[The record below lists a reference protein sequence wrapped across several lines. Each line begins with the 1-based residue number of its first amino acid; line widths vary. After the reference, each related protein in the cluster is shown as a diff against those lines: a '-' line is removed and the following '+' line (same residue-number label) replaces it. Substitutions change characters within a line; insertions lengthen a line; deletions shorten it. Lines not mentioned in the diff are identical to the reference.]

1 MRLTDELFVDITENF
16 RTLSSIAREYEC
28 SPTAV
33 SKMLSRYIK
42 RNAPVFWGQVYK
54 EYGLNGLR
62 AKIDE
67 FKKSNVQFQLLKS
80 LYSKMDLEIILL
92 NCQTGLTDLDFI
104 LQIEKQVKH
113 ITKIAKTTR
122 FILNYSITKKIVRC
136 DYELD

>member
-33 SKMLSRYIK
+33 SEMLSRYIK

-67 FKKSNVQFQLLKS
+67 FKKEQHSFSVIEEYLLEDGFGSYIVELSDRAYRLGFYLTNIETGKT
-80 LYSKMDLEIILL
+80 YDKK
-92 NCQTGLTDLDFI
+92 NC
-104 LQIEKQVKH
+104 E
-113 ITKIAKTTR
+113 
-122 FILNYSITKKIVRC
+122 VR
-136 DYELD
+136 L

>member
-33 SKMLSRYIK
+33 SEMLSRYIK

-67 FKKSNVQFQLLKS
+67 FKKEQCSVSVIEESLLEDGFGNYIVELSNRAYRFGFYLTNR
-80 LYSKMDLEIILL
+80 E
-92 NCQTGLTDLDFI
+92 TG
-104 LQIEKQVKH
+104 
-113 ITKIAKTTR
+113 KTYNKNR
-122 FILNYSITKKIVRC
+122 
-136 DYELD
+136 